1 MWLPVVLVIL
11 LGDHK
16 LTTMSI
22 QEPAKHPLFTEK
34 QGQYLTYIY
43 FYTKI
48 NFRPPAQRDIENY
61 FQVSAAS
68 VHSMI
73 KTLKSK
79 KLLSSKQGKPRSLK
93 LLIGKKSLPK
103 LK

>member
-1 MWLPVVLVIL
+1 
-11 LGDHK
+11 
-16 LTTMSI
+16 MSI
-22 QEPAKHPLFTEK
+22 PEPPKSPLFTEK

-48 NFRPPAQRDIENY
+48 NFRPPAQRDIEHY
-61 FQVSAAS
+61 FQVSSAS

-73 KTLKSK
+73 TTLKNK

-93 LLIGKKSLPK
+93 ILICNKLLPD